1 MAHPSDDA
9 AQAQSADRPRPAYGE
24 LAPEGWEWTPE
35 TNDGGRAN
43 EASPASGGSG
53 TPVNGVPHNLGARGD
68 GSAAASAPVSAPA
81 SAPSA
86 GSRDPE
92 PYRAPAPQAPQAPR
106 ESAPP
111 RAGEPSGP
119 QSGFGAPQRKPRTA
133 DRVITIIL
141 LVLGMFG
148 SLNFAGSM
156 MSLPASLSL
165 MGSAFEIENFTVPSW
180 VGAVGTVT
188 AIAIFAVF
196 AVNLIFSIQRM
207 RARKLAFWVPL
218 TAGAIVVIGTII
230 VTAVVLFNVP
240 ELMSAA
246 SDPTAMQKLL
256 DSLSEMS
263 QP

>member
-1 MAHPSDDA
+1 MAVPHEDGTQARPSE
-9 AQAQSADRPRPAYGE
+9 RPQPAYGE

-35 TNDGGRAN
+35 ANDDSRGGTSSLNSSAPG
-43 EASPASGGSG
+43 SPV
-53 TPVNGVPHNLGARGD
+53 TGVPHNLGARGD
-68 GSAAASAPVSAPA
+68 ASGAPAPA
-81 SAPSA
+81 SPAAPSTGA
-86 GSRDPE
+86 REPE
-92 PYRAPAPQAPQAPR
+92 PYRGDAPPAPRDPAPR
-106 ESAPP
+106 QTPSYAPEN
-111 RAGEPSGP
+111 GY
-119 QSGFGAPQRKPRTA
+119 GAAQQKPRTA

-148 SLNFAGSM
+148 SLNFAASM
-156 MSLPASLSL
+156 MSLPASFSL
-165 MGSAFEIENFTVPSW
+165 MGSAFELENFSVPSW
-180 VGAVGTVT
+180 VGTVGTVT
-188 AIAIFAVF
+188 AIAIFAIF
-196 AVNLIFSIQRM
+196 AVSLIFSIQRM

-230 VTAVVLFNVP
+230 VTTAVLFNVP